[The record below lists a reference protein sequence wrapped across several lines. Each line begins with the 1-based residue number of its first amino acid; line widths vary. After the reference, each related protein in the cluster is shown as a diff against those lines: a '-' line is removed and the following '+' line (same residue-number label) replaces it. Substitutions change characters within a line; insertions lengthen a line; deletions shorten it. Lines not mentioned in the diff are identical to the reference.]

1 MKQTRRE
8 REGGFALLLVFLLAA
23 AVAFTMYRELP
34 RAAFESA
41 RDKEQLLLDRG
52 NQYKRAIEV
61 YYAVNKRYPP
71 DLKDLEESNQK
82 RYLRHRYKDPLTG
95 DDEWRIIHTNGSFLT
110 DSLVQKPPAQNAA
123 NGGPGAPTVGG
134 GPLGSNT
141 MNTASA
147 QPSQPDTGNGGAP
160 AVNAAI
166 QRRPSDRTITPEG
179 FPQPGNAG
187 TPGAFAGNP
196 GGGIPGTGIPGTGN
210 PPGSNPFGSA
220 SFGATT
226 ANYDPND
233 PRTWPAITLA
243 PANPAP
249 GPGNPPRP
257 GQPPNAQITAGQI
270 GAGQNGS
277 APNASGQPA
286 FPPQGIQNP
295 FGQSP
300 QNQFNANPAS
310 QFNLN
315 QPAQFNPNAPAQVN
329 PAQFNPNQFNPNP
342 TSAFNAAGFGGGQP
356 APQINPPQAQGFS
369 PQGAIGGQ
377 PSPVGGL
384 TPATGGNAALQ
395 AINDQLFRPAQ
406 AAAPGGPGG
415 AMGSPGIAGVASK
428 HEGPSIKSYRDRTKY
443 QEWEFVFDASAR
455 TGAQAGVPGQVPGG
469 QGPLGASPV
478 GSNPAGTSPF
488 GTSPFGQN
496 PLGQP
501 QTGPAQPG
509 QLQPI
514 QNQPGQGQPNGGFP
528 PGFVNP
534 FSPPGTAPGA
544 NPGR

>member
-1 MKQTRRE
+1 MKPTRRE
-8 REGGFALLLVFLLAA
+8 REGGFALLLVFLMAA
-23 AVAFTMYRELP
+23 AVAFTIYRELP

-52 NQYKRAIEV
+52 NQYKRAIEI

-71 DLKDLEESNQK
+71 DIKDLEDTNQK

-95 DDEWRIIHTNGSFLT
+95 EDEWRIIHTNGSFLT

-147 QPSQPDTGNGGAP
+147 QPSQPDPGNGGGA
-160 AVNAAI
+160 AVNAAV

-196 GGGIPGTGIPGTGN
+196 GGGNPGTGN
-210 PPGSNPFGSA
+210 PPGSNPFGS
-220 SFGATT
+220 TT

-233 PRTWPAITLA
+233 PRTWPAITLT

-270 GAGQNGS
+270 GAGQIPGQNGS
-277 APNASGQPA
+277 NPNIPGQPA
-286 FPPQGIQNP
+286 FPPQGMQNP
-295 FGQSP
+295 FGGQTNP
-300 QNQFNANPAS
+300 GQNQFNPNQQPP
-310 QFNLN
+310 FN
-315 QPAQFNPNAPAQVN
+315 QT
-329 PAQFNPNQFNPNP
+329 QFNPNP
-342 TSAFNAAGFGGGQP
+342 TNAFNAAGFGGGPP
-356 APQINPPQAQGFS
+356 APQINQAQAQGFS

-384 TPATGGNAALQ
+384 TPANGGNAALQ
-395 AINDQLFRPAQ
+395 AINNQLFRPAQ

-415 AMGSPGIAGVASK
+415 VMGSPGIAGVASK

-443 QEWEFVFDASAR
+443 QEWEFVFDASAK
-455 TGAQAGVPGQVPGG
+455 TGPQAGVPG
-469 QGPLGASPV
+469 QGPLGASPL
-478 GSNPAGTSPF
+478 GANPA

-501 QTGPAQPG
+501 QPGPAQPSQMQPG
-509 QLQPI
+509 QIQPI

-534 FSPPGTAPGA
+534 FSPQGTAPSA
-544 NPGR
+544 NQGR